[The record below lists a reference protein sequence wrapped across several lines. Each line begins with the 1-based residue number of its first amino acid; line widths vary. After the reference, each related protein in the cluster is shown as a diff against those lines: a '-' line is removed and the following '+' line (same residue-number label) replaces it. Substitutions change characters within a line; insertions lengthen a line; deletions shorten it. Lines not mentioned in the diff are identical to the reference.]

1 MDIFTQKKLLIR
13 IVILF
18 TVLNI
23 LLIGALLW
31 KDFFHRP
38 PPPVNQDRPR
48 DITEILK
55 RELNLSEKQVAQIKN
70 LRSAFFAREKDLE
83 EIIRYER
90 DSINAAMF
98 NNVTNDELVRSL
110 ARKVAD
116 NEYKMELLR
125 FDQAQSLKS
134 ICTPKQLEKFEG
146 LIIEI
151 RDFFKQD
158 EKPRRK

>member
-13 IVILF
+13 IVVLL

-23 LLIGALLW
+23 IIIGALLW

-38 PPPVNQDRPR
+38 PRPETQNNPR
-48 DITEILK
+48 DVSAILQ
-55 RELNLSEKQVAQIKN
+55 RDLNLTEKQVEQIKN
-70 LRSAFFAREKDLE
+70 IRNDFFQKEKELE
-83 EIIRYER
+83 ETIRSER
-90 DSINAAMF
+90 DSINATMF
-98 NNVTNDELVRSL
+98 NYNTNEDLIRSL
-110 ARKVAD
+110 ARRVAD

-125 FDQAQSLKS
+125 FDQAQSLKL

-158 EKPRRK
+158 EKPKRK

>member
-13 IVILF
+13 IVVLL

-23 LLIGALLW
+23 IIIGALLW

-38 PPPVNQDRPR
+38 PRPENQNNPR
-48 DITEILK
+48 DVSAILQ
-55 RELNLSEKQVAQIKN
+55 RDLNLTEKQVEQIKN
-70 LRSAFFAREKDLE
+70 IRNDFFQKEKELE
-83 EIIRYER
+83 ETIRSER
-90 DSINAAMF
+90 DSINATMF
-98 NNVTNDELVRSL
+98 NYYTNEDLIRSL
-110 ARKVAD
+110 ARRVAD

-125 FDQAQSLKS
+125 FDQAQSLKL

-158 EKPRRK
+158 EKPKMK